1 MEATEHI
8 HTTSVRRRRDG
19 GKRIEQGFIE
29 YLERLAGLSIASSDE
44 SAEAM
49 EGEINRAAL
58 ARLRRTLSKSP
69 NEAVEAFPYVTLWVE
84 RALNGERM
92 QTKSDESREWSE
104 HCFYLVA
111 ALFAFYQTGET
122 RASWHHE
129 EALLP
134 NPDRRNFGASFLAL
148 EKAQAGDAPQTE
160 GAGKE
165 RAKNL
170 ERRFTSL
177 LVSRRADLP
186 QRLRHAVSLLKSE
199 NVPIDWVQL
208 LADLQEWR
216 SAEVVTYRVGGGAS
230 VQRRW
235 AKSFWRVE
243 ARTGLPMDE
252 TDDSDGLRGSDEDVT
267 TPEIEENEN

>member
-1 MEATEHI
+1 MEAREHV
-8 HTTSVRRRRDG
+8 HTTSIRRRRDG

-29 YLERLAGLSIASSDE
+29 YLERLAGLNIASSGK
-44 SAEAM
+44 SGEAM
-49 EGEINRAAL
+49 EGDINRAAL
-58 ARLRRTLSKSP
+58 ARLRRTLGKSP
-69 NEAVEAFPYVTLWVE
+69 NEAVEAFRYVASWVE
-84 RALNGERM
+84 RALNGEWM

-111 ALFAFYQTGET
+111 ALFAFYQTGEA

-177 LVSRRADLP
+177 LVSQRADLP

-208 LADLQEWR
+208 LTDLQAWR
-216 SAEVVTYRVGGGAS
+216 RAEVVTYRIGGGAS

-235 AKSFWRVE
+235 AKSFWHVE
-243 ARTGLPMDE
+243 ASARLPMDE
-252 TDDSDGLRGSDEDVT
+252 TDNADGISRSDEDVT
-267 TPEIEENEN
+267 TPDTEENEN

>member
-1 MEATEHI
+1 MNVVGHVHAAGEKRKRA
-8 HTTSVRRRRDG
+8 G
-19 GKRIEQGFIE
+19 GKSIERGFIE
-29 YLERLAGLSIASSDE
+29 YLERLAGLSVASSGGGGE
-44 SAEAM
+44 TA

-58 ARLRRTLSKSP
+58 ARLRRTLGKSSD
-69 NEAVEAFPYVTLWVE
+69 EAVEAFPYVASWVE
-84 RALNGERM
+84 RALNSERM
-92 QTKSDESREWSE
+92 RMKNDDSREWGE
-104 HCFYLVA
+104 YCFYLVA
-111 ALFAFYQTGET
+111 ALFALYQTGET

-134 NPDRRNFGASFLAL
+134 DPNRRNFGASFLKL
-148 EKAQAGDAPQTE
+148 EEAQAGDAPAAE

-170 ERRFTSL
+170 ERRFTAL

-199 NVPIDWVQL
+199 SVPVDWVEL

-216 SAEVVTYRVGGGAS
+216 SAEAVTYRIGGKPS

-243 ARTGLPMDE
+243 AIE
-252 TDDSDGLRGSDEDVT
+252 T
-267 TPEIEENEN
+267 TPPDKADDGDEPDAPDEIETTSESEGE

>member
-1 MEATEHI
+1 MMNVATHVQVAGE
-8 HTTSVRRRRDG
+8 TRKRVG
-19 GKRIEQGFIE
+19 GKSGGRGFVE
-29 YLERLAGLSIASSDE
+29 YLERLAGLNVASSGRGGD
-44 SAEAM
+44 AA

-58 ARLRRTLSKSP
+58 ARLRRTLGKSP
-69 NEAVEAFPYVTLWVE
+69 NEAVEAFPYVAPWVD
-84 RALNGERM
+84 RALGSEFM
-92 QTKSDESREWSE
+92 QRKNHESREWSE

-129 EALLP
+129 ETLSS
-134 NPDRRNFGASFLAL
+134 DRRNFGASFLKL
-148 EKAQAGDAPQTE
+148 EKVQAGDAPPTE

-165 RAKNL
+165 RAKNI
-170 ERRFTSL
+170 ERRFTAL

-199 NVPIDWVQL
+199 NVPVDWVQL

-216 SAEVVTYRVGGGAS
+216 SAEAVTYRIGGRAS

-235 AKSFWRVE
+235 AKSFWRVDALKTTPPDE
-243 ARTGLPMDE
+243 ADDWDESNASDE
-252 TDDSDGLRGSDEDVT
+252 TET
-267 TPEIEENEN
+267 TQESEGE